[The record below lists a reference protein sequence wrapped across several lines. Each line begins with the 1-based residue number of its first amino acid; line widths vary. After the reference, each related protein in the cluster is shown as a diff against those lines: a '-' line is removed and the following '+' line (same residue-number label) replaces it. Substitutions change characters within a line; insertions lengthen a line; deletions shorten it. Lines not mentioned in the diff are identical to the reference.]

1 MITHVYV
8 LRIYEQ
14 KINHK
19 NTGKMIIYL
28 KYVLLHKFRVRNK
41 KAAMS
46 KII

>member
-1 MITHVYV
+1 M

-14 KINHK
+14 KINYK
-19 NTGKMIIYL
+19 NTGKMLIYL